1 MLNMIT
7 VDAHKDMMVDKTLSG
22 VFVYSNNCSLCKN
35 QIKKLEKFG
44 IRISGVVDCSEN
56 AKYYLGLGYDD
67 MPTTVL
73 YIDGEKKFS
82 STGEMYDKQLN
93 EFKSLLLTYI

>member
-1 MLNMIT
+1 MLNKIT
-7 VDAHKDMMVDKTLSG
+7 VDEHKNMMDDNTLTG
-22 VFVYSNNCSLCKN
+22 VYVYSNNCSLCKN
-35 QIKKLEKFG
+35 QIKKLEKIG
-44 IRISGVVDCSEN
+44 IRVSGVVDCSEN

-82 STGEMYDKQLN
+82 STGEMFDKQLN
-93 EFKSLLLTYI
+93 EFKSLLLSYI